1 MSAFALQPHLDQL
14 DRPSAQRF
22 AFYARTQDDFTA
34 WKNVLRAKLRRLLR
48 IEGRTLPLPP
58 LVQKLQAVEREGY
71 IEEKFALDVGE
82 GIFAPIYIL
91 VPKAPPPYKPIMV
104 FHGHNPSVQYI
115 LGQYPTA
122 EIAEERLAANNNYAQ
137 ALAQAGY
144 LVCAVEQ
151 RGFGERRT
159 INIADK
165 DYPWDCRHL
174 SFEYLMHGRTL
185 MGERVWD
192 GMVATSYVLNRTDV
206 VPGVL
211 GCTGNSGGG
220 TLTLYLMALDDRI
233 TAAVPGCCFCSYQ
246 ASIMSRFH
254 CECNYIPDLLSAAEM
269 GDVAAM
275 FAPKPLRFIN
285 GEHDPLFPVE
295 ATRQEYE
302 TVRRAYAIFAAE
314 DRCSLAVH
322 PGGHAYN
329 HALSHACFK
338 DWL

>member
-1 MSAFALQPHLDQL
+1 MSVFALRPHLAQL
-14 DRPSAQRF
+14 YTPTARRF
-22 AFYARTQDDFTA
+22 AFYTNTRDEFTA
-34 WKNVLRAKLRRLLR
+34 WKNALQVELRRLLR
-48 IEGRTLPLPP
+48 IEGRSVPSHPV
-58 LVQKLQAVEREGY
+58 VQKLQSLERDGY
-71 IEEKFALDVGE
+71 IEEKYALDVGE
-82 GIFAPIYIL
+82 GIFAPMYVL
-91 VPKAPPPYKPIMV
+91 VPKTAPPYKPIIV

-115 LGQYPTA
+115 LGQYPTP
-122 EIAEERLAANNNYAQ
+122 EIAEERLKANNNYAQ

-151 RGFGERRT
+151 RGFGEQRT
-159 INIADK
+159 MNIADK

-192 GMVATSYVLNRTDV
+192 GMVAISYILNRTDV

-233 TAAVPGCCFCSYQ
+233 TAAVPGCCFCSFKG
-246 ASIMSRFH
+246 SILSMFH
-254 CECNYIPDLLSAAEM
+254 CECNYIPDLLSAADM
-269 GDVAAM
+269 GDIAAA

-285 GEHDPLFPVE
+285 GEHDPLFPIE
-295 ATRQEYE
+295 ATRAEFE
-302 TVRRAYAIFAAE
+302 TVRRAYAIYDAE
-314 DRCSLAVH
+314 DHCSLAVH

-329 HALSHACFK
+329 HALSHAWFK